1 MKDINFVIF
10 YLYKGIKINSLYPLM
25 AIAEFL
31 ITIKFYKNL
40 LKNLPGTSQNFTF
53 SQVCTNQVLL
63 YHASVGFS
71 RLNSNVPLATG
82 ST

>member
-1 MKDINFVIF
+1 
-10 YLYKGIKINSLYPLM
+10 M

-40 LKNLPGTSQNFTF
+40 LKNLPETSQNFTF

-71 RLNSNVPLATG
+71 RLNSNVPVATG